1 MDTKDATI
9 LDSWH
14 ANAPHWIAALDAGE
28 LESRKL
34 ITNQAI
40 IDAVCAFHPT
50 SVLDVGCGEG
60 WLCRALQTHGIS
72 TVGVDGVSELVH
84 HARMKGPGHFE
95 VASFEELI
103 ATRNWTDDLF
113 DGVVFNFC
121 LYEKEITEQ
130 LLHAAL
136 AWVLP
141 AGKLFIQTLHP
152 FAILSSDEPYADG
165 WKTESWAGLK
175 RSFSHPYKW
184 YYRTMASW
192 LHVVRNA
199 GWKNIEIKEPIHP
212 KIGKPASLIIT
223 ASK

>member
-1 MDTKDATI
+1 MNNI
-9 LDSWH
+9 LDSWN
-14 ANAPHWIAALDAGE
+14 ANAPQWIAALEGEE

-34 ITNQAI
+34 ITNHAI
-40 IDAVCAFHPT
+40 IDTITAHHPT
-50 SVLDVGCGEG
+50 HVLDVGCGEG
-60 WLCRALQTHGIS
+60 WLCRALQQRNIV
-72 TVGVDGVSELVH
+72 TVGVDGVAELIH

-103 ATRNWTDDLF
+103 TSRQWTADLF

-121 LYEKEITEQ
+121 LYEKEITAH
-130 LLHAAL
+130 LLQAAT
-136 AWVLP
+136 AWVH
-141 AGKLFIQTLHP
+141 AGGKLFIQTLHP
-152 FAILSSDEPYADG
+152 FAILHADEPYTDG

-192 LHVVRNA
+192 LSVVKNA
-199 GWKNIEIKEPIHP
+199 GWKNLQFNEPVHPIKKRPV
-212 KIGKPASLIIT
+212 SLIIT